1 MLAGLPKAPSAYN
14 PVVNPKRARMR
25 QQYILQRMAQLGYIT
40 PAQYEEA
47 KNEELKVKTDSS
59 AFGVHAEYVSEMAR
73 QLVYEQFKEDTYT
86 RGLNVYTT
94 ITKADQDAAYIALR
108 KGVMD
113 YEKRHG
119 YRGPEAYI
127 EIPKTKAE
135 ADDAIETEL
144 ADHPDSDDIIA
155 AMVLQA
161 SPKSLQAVT
170 SAGEEIT
177 ISGDGLK
184 LAANALTDKAKDNVR
199 LRPGVQQQFVNA
211 LPAGTIIREQD
222 LERVLLR
229 DVRAWMPDAKQARA
243 LHRLHSEMQMLL
255 YTHAFNDERAAR
267 GLPVVNSFWVHGT
280 GPLPTPAPT
289 PTTVPTVPT
298 TLRDAALREDWRTWA
313 TAWAALDSGPV
324 ADLLR
329 QSESGAPV
337 QLTLCGE
344 RNAQGFHSAPRG
356 LAQRIQGFFRPQR
369 FMDLRNQL

>member
-1 MLAGLPKAPSAYN
+1 MSDTTSLLIPYAASTAEGCQQALQGLALPHLDRLLARLSPHTAQTDTGEETSFTPPHERALAGRTPWAAWH
-14 PVVNPKRARMR
+14 RH
-25 QQYILQRMAQLGYIT
+25 QQGQPAHGQAWAFIT
-40 PAQYEEA
+40 PCQWHVSTDHITLRDPDSLGLDEA
-47 KNEELKVKTDSS
+47 ASRVLLAIV
-59 AFGVHAEYVSEMAR
+59 APWFAE
-73 QLVYEQFKEDTYT
+73 D
-86 RGLNVYTT
+86 G
-94 ITKADQDAAYIALR
+94 IALHYDQPTR
-108 KGVMD
+108 W
-113 YEKRHG
+113 
-119 YRGPEAYI
+119 
-127 EIPKTKAE
+127 
-135 ADDAIETEL
+135 L
-144 ADHPDSDDIIA
+144 A
-155 AMVLQA
+155 
-161 SPKSLQAVT
+161 
-170 SAGEEIT
+170 
-177 ISGDGLK
+177 SGALFDGL
-184 LAANALTDKAKDNVR
+184 ATAS
-199 LRPGVQQQFVNA
+199 
-211 LPAGTIIREQD
+211 

-229 DVRAWMPDAKQARA
+229 DVRPWMPEPRAAQAART

-289 PTTVPTVPT
+289 PTTAPTVPT

>member
-1 MLAGLPKAPSAYN
+1 MSDTTSLLIPYAASTAEGCQQALQGLALPHLDRLLARLSPHTAQTDTGEETSFTPPHERALARALGLPFDDGRTPWAAWH
-14 PVVNPKRARMR
+14 RH
-25 QQYILQRMAQLGYIT
+25 QQGQPAHGQAWAFIT
-40 PAQYEEA
+40 PCQWHVSTDHITLRDPDSLGLDEA
-47 KNEELKVKTDSS
+47 ASRVLLGIV
-59 AFGVHAEYVSEMAR
+59 APWFAE
-73 QLVYEQFKEDTYT
+73 D
-86 RGLNVYTT
+86 G
-94 ITKADQDAAYIALR
+94 IALHYDQPTR
-108 KGVMD
+108 W
-113 YEKRHG
+113 
-119 YRGPEAYI
+119 
-127 EIPKTKAE
+127 
-135 ADDAIETEL
+135 L
-144 ADHPDSDDIIA
+144 A
-155 AMVLQA
+155 
-161 SPKSLQAVT
+161 
-170 SAGEEIT
+170 
-177 ISGDGLK
+177 SGALFDGL
-184 LAANALTDKAKDNVR
+184 ATAS
-199 LRPGVQQQFVNA
+199 
-211 LPAGTIIREQD
+211 

-229 DVRAWMPDAKQARA
+229 DVRPWMPEPRAAQAART

-280 GPLPTPAPT
+280 GPLPAPAPT
-289 PTTVPTVPT
+289 PTTAPTVPT

>member
-1 MLAGLPKAPSAYN
+1 MSDTTSLLIPYAASTAEGCQQALQGLALPHLDRLLARLSPHTAQTDTGEETSFTPPHERALARALGLPFDDGRTPWAAWH
-14 PVVNPKRARMR
+14 RH
-25 QQYILQRMAQLGYIT
+25 QQGQPAHGEAWAFIT
-40 PAQYEEA
+40 PCQWHVSTDHITLRDPDSLGLDEA
-47 KNEELKVKTDSS
+47 ASRVLLAIV
-59 AFGVHAEYVSEMAR
+59 APWFAE
-73 QLVYEQFKEDTYT
+73 D
-86 RGLNVYTT
+86 G
-94 ITKADQDAAYIALR
+94 IALHYDQPTR
-108 KGVMD
+108 W
-113 YEKRHG
+113 
-119 YRGPEAYI
+119 
-127 EIPKTKAE
+127 
-135 ADDAIETEL
+135 L
-144 ADHPDSDDIIA
+144 A
-155 AMVLQA
+155 
-161 SPKSLQAVT
+161 
-170 SAGEEIT
+170 
-177 ISGDGLK
+177 SGALFDGL
-184 LAANALTDKAKDNVR
+184 ATAS
-199 LRPGVQQQFVNA
+199 
-211 LPAGTIIREQD
+211 

-229 DVRAWMPDAKQARA
+229 DVRPWMPEPRAAQAART

>member
-1 MLAGLPKAPSAYN
+1 MSDTTSLLIPYAASTAEGCQQALQGLALPHLDRLLARLSPHTAQTDTGEETSFTPPHERALARALGLPFDDGRTPWAAWH
-14 PVVNPKRARMR
+14 RH
-25 QQYILQRMAQLGYIT
+25 QQGQPAHGQAWAFIT
-40 PAQYEEA
+40 PCQWHVSTDHITLRDPDSLGLDEA
-47 KNEELKVKTDSS
+47 ASRVLLAIV
-59 AFGVHAEYVSEMAR
+59 APWFAE
-73 QLVYEQFKEDTYT
+73 D
-86 RGLNVYTT
+86 G
-94 ITKADQDAAYIALR
+94 IALHYDQPTR
-108 KGVMD
+108 W
-113 YEKRHG
+113 
-119 YRGPEAYI
+119 
-127 EIPKTKAE
+127 
-135 ADDAIETEL
+135 L
-144 ADHPDSDDIIA
+144 A
-155 AMVLQA
+155 
-161 SPKSLQAVT
+161 
-170 SAGEEIT
+170 
-177 ISGDGLK
+177 SGALFDGL
-184 LAANALTDKAKDNVR
+184 ATAS
-199 LRPGVQQQFVNA
+199 
-211 LPAGTIIREQD
+211 

-229 DVRAWMPDAKQARA
+229 DVRPWMPEPRAAQAART

-289 PTTVPTVPT
+289 PTTAPTVPT

-356 LAQRIQGFFRPQR
+356 LAQRIQGYFRPQR

>member
-1 MLAGLPKAPSAYN
+1 MSDTTSLLIPYAASTAEGCQQALQGLALPHLDRLLARLSPHTAQTDTGEETSFTPPHERALARALGLPFDDGRTPWAAWH
-14 PVVNPKRARMR
+14 RH
-25 QQYILQRMAQLGYIT
+25 QQGQPAHGQAWAFIT
-40 PAQYEEA
+40 PCQWHVSTDHITLRDPDSLGLDEA
-47 KNEELKVKTDSS
+47 ASRVLLAIV
-59 AFGVHAEYVSEMAR
+59 APWFAE
-73 QLVYEQFKEDTYT
+73 D
-86 RGLNVYTT
+86 G
-94 ITKADQDAAYIALR
+94 IALHYDQPTR
-108 KGVMD
+108 W
-113 YEKRHG
+113 
-119 YRGPEAYI
+119 
-127 EIPKTKAE
+127 
-135 ADDAIETEL
+135 L
-144 ADHPDSDDIIA
+144 A
-155 AMVLQA
+155 
-161 SPKSLQAVT
+161 
-170 SAGEEIT
+170 
-177 ISGDGLK
+177 SGALFDGL
-184 LAANALTDKAKDNVR
+184 ATAS
-199 LRPGVQQQFVNA
+199 
-211 LPAGTIIREQD
+211 

-229 DVRAWMPDAKQARA
+229 DVRPWMPEPRAAQAART

-280 GPLPTPAPT
+280 GPLPTPAPI

>member
-1 MLAGLPKAPSAYN
+1 MSDTTSLLIPYAASTAEGCQQALQGLALPHLDRLLARLSPHTAQTDTGEETSFTPPHERALARALGLPFDDGRTPWAAWH
-14 PVVNPKRARMR
+14 RH
-25 QQYILQRMAQLGYIT
+25 QQGQPAHGQAWAFIT
-40 PAQYEEA
+40 PCQWHVSTDHITLRDPDSLGLDEA
-47 KNEELKVKTDSS
+47 ASRVLLAIV
-59 AFGVHAEYVSEMAR
+59 APWFAE
-73 QLVYEQFKEDTYT
+73 D
-86 RGLNVYTT
+86 G
-94 ITKADQDAAYIALR
+94 IALHYDQPTR
-108 KGVMD
+108 W
-113 YEKRHG
+113 
-119 YRGPEAYI
+119 
-127 EIPKTKAE
+127 
-135 ADDAIETEL
+135 L
-144 ADHPDSDDIIA
+144 A
-155 AMVLQA
+155 
-161 SPKSLQAVT
+161 
-170 SAGEEIT
+170 
-177 ISGDGLK
+177 SGALFDGL
-184 LAANALTDKAKDNVR
+184 ATAS
-199 LRPGVQQQFVNA
+199 
-211 LPAGTIIREQD
+211 

-229 DVRAWMPDAKQARA
+229 DVRPWMPEPRAAQAART

>member
-1 MLAGLPKAPSAYN
+1 MSDTTSLLIPYAASTAEGCQQALQGLALPHLDRLLARLSPHTAQTDTGEETSFTPPHERALARALGLPFDDGRTPWAAWH
-14 PVVNPKRARMR
+14 RH
-25 QQYILQRMAQLGYIT
+25 QQGQPAHGQAWAFIT
-40 PAQYEEA
+40 PCQWHVSTDHITLRDPDSLGLDEA
-47 KNEELKVKTDSS
+47 ASRVLLAIV
-59 AFGVHAEYVSEMAR
+59 APWFAE
-73 QLVYEQFKEDTYT
+73 D
-86 RGLNVYTT
+86 G
-94 ITKADQDAAYIALR
+94 IALHYDQPTR
-108 KGVMD
+108 W
-113 YEKRHG
+113 
-119 YRGPEAYI
+119 
-127 EIPKTKAE
+127 
-135 ADDAIETEL
+135 L
-144 ADHPDSDDIIA
+144 A
-155 AMVLQA
+155 
-161 SPKSLQAVT
+161 
-170 SAGEEIT
+170 
-177 ISGDGLK
+177 SGALFDGL
-184 LAANALTDKAKDNVR
+184 ATAS
-199 LRPGVQQQFVNA
+199 
-211 LPAGTIIREQD
+211 

-229 DVRAWMPDAKQARA
+229 DVRPWMPEPRAAQAART

-289 PTTVPTVPT
+289 PTTAPTEPT

-329 QSESGAPV
+329 RAESGAPV

>member
-1 MLAGLPKAPSAYN
+1 MSDTTSLLIPYAASTAEGCQQALQGLALPHLDRLLARLSPHTAQTDTGEETSFTPPHERALARALGLPFDDGRTPWAAWH
-14 PVVNPKRARMR
+14 RH
-25 QQYILQRMAQLGYIT
+25 QQGQPAHGQAWAFIT
-40 PAQYEEA
+40 PCQWHVSTDHITLRDPDSLGLDEA
-47 KNEELKVKTDSS
+47 ASRVLLAIV
-59 AFGVHAEYVSEMAR
+59 APWFAE
-73 QLVYEQFKEDTYT
+73 D
-86 RGLNVYTT
+86 G
-94 ITKADQDAAYIALR
+94 IALHYDQPTR
-108 KGVMD
+108 W
-113 YEKRHG
+113 
-119 YRGPEAYI
+119 
-127 EIPKTKAE
+127 
-135 ADDAIETEL
+135 L
-144 ADHPDSDDIIA
+144 A
-155 AMVLQA
+155 
-161 SPKSLQAVT
+161 
-170 SAGEEIT
+170 
-177 ISGDGLK
+177 SGALFDGL
-184 LAANALTDKAKDNVR
+184 ATAS
-199 LRPGVQQQFVNA
+199 
-211 LPAGTIIREQD
+211 

-229 DVRAWMPDAKQARA
+229 DVRPWMPEPRAAQAART

-289 PTTVPTVPT
+289 PTTAPTEPT

-356 LAQRIQGFFRPQR
+356 LAQRIQGYFRPQR

>member
-1 MLAGLPKAPSAYN
+1 MSDTTSLLIPYAASTAEGCQQALQGLALPHLDRLLARLSPHTAQTDTGEETSFTPPHERALARALGLPFDDGRTPWAAWH
-14 PVVNPKRARMR
+14 RH
-25 QQYILQRMAQLGYIT
+25 QQGQPAHGQAWAFIT
-40 PAQYEEA
+40 PCQWHVSTDHITLRDPDSLGLDEA
-47 KNEELKVKTDSS
+47 ASRVLLAIV
-59 AFGVHAEYVSEMAR
+59 APWFAE
-73 QLVYEQFKEDTYT
+73 D
-86 RGLNVYTT
+86 G
-94 ITKADQDAAYIALR
+94 IALHYDQPTR
-108 KGVMD
+108 W
-113 YEKRHG
+113 
-119 YRGPEAYI
+119 
-127 EIPKTKAE
+127 
-135 ADDAIETEL
+135 L
-144 ADHPDSDDIIA
+144 A
-155 AMVLQA
+155 
-161 SPKSLQAVT
+161 
-170 SAGEEIT
+170 
-177 ISGDGLK
+177 SGALFDGL
-184 LAANALTDKAKDNVR
+184 ATAS
-199 LRPGVQQQFVNA
+199 
-211 LPAGTIIREQD
+211 

-229 DVRAWMPDAKQARA
+229 DVRPWMPEPRAAQAART

-289 PTTVPTVPT
+289 PTTAPTVPT